1 MRTTWNPEHALYVKR
16 QELAELEAE
25 LISVYYMSEAMVCAK
40 YNVDYK
46 DEAIEFIEEDMESL
60 RDEIAKMEEK
70 MLDPD
75 AEHERGMYHPAFPT
89 EQSFWNFK
97 GC

>member
-1 MRTTWNPEHALYVKR
+1 MIHDKR
-16 QELAELEAE
+16 NRLAEREAE
-25 LISVYYMSEAMVCAK
+25 LITLYYMSDEDACAK

-46 DEAIEFIEEDMESL
+46 DEAIGLIEEDMESL

-75 AEHERGMYHPAFPT
+75 AEMERALYHPAFTT
-89 EQSFWNFK
+89 ESDFWRYK

>member
-1 MRTTWNPEHALYVKR
+1 MTTLNDKRKQLQAL
-16 QELAELEAE
+16 END
-25 LISVYYMSEAMVCAK
+25 LINIYYMSDAMGCAK

-60 RDEIAKMEEK
+60 RNEIAKLEEK

-75 AEHERGMYHPAFPT
+75 AEMERAMYHPAFRT
-89 EQSFWNFK
+89 EASFWSYK

>member
-1 MRTTWNPEHALYVKR
+1 MKKTLKDLQKEVQN
-16 QELAELEAE
+16 LENE
-25 LISVYYMSEAMVCAK
+25 LINIYYMSDAMVCAK

-46 DEAIEFIEEDMESL
+46 DEAIEFIEEDIEIL

-75 AEHERGMYHPAFPT
+75 ADMERAMYHPAFRT
-89 EQSFWNFK
+89 EASFWIYK
-97 GC
+97 GY